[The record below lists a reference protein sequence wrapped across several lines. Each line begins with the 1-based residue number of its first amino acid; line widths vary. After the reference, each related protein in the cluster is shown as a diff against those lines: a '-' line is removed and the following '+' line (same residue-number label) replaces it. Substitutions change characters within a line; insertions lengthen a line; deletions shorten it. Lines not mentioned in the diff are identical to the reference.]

1 MGQHIGATPTATTN
15 QAANHVKSLNHVSAG
30 PLKFARKPERN
41 STDFPRYGKAVY
53 FLNPSGSRNLE
64 FAPDLAIPPGQ

>member
-1 MGQHIGATPTATTN
+1 MGQHIAATPTATTN

-41 STDFPRYGKAVY
+41 STDFPGYGKAVNW
-53 FLNPSGSRNLE
+53 F
-64 FAPDLAIPPGQ
+64 